1 MNNICFECGNNPGL
15 ECPGRKSEERTRCQ
29 MCFDNSMRKENI
41 RSIQHV
47 LTLLY
52 DTLSDYRGKDI
63 CYDKCLEIVNSYK
76 NIDLRVYH
84 ILNQIIGIY

>member
-1 MNNICFECGNNPGL
+1 MNICFECNNRTGL
-15 ECPGRKSEERTRCQ
+15 ECSGRKPEELTRCQ

-41 RSIQHV
+41 RTIQHA

-63 CYDKCLEIVNSYK
+63 CYKKCLEIIDSYRV
-76 NIDLRVYH
+76 DLRIYH
-84 ILNQIIGIY
+84 ILNQIIRGY